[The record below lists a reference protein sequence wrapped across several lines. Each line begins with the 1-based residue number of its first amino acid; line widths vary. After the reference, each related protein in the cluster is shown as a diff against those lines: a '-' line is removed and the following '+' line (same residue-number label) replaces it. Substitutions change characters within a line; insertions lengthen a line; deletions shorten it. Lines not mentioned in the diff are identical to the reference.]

1 MAKAKGNSYV
11 GSGGSRSNSFGS
23 AGSLGYGALRN
34 TISRRDASNLARRK
48 SIGGK
53 LCRISCLRQLR
64 RQAGFLT
71 VVLCAFR
78 AAKTA

>member
-11 GSGGSRSNSFGS
+11 GSGGSRSNSFGR

-53 LCRISCLRQLR
+53 
-64 RQAGFLT
+64 GG
-71 VVLCAFR
+71 
-78 AAKTA
+78 